1 MDNVVRSSVSCRV
14 VSFPSICNETKIT
27 CPLFLLYVLE
37 SCIAPPQYTYR
48 ARRSIRLSLAHHQ
61 HHHTLDRMP
70 TRCSIYIRLRYIGE
84 GLASNLTHAASRQA
98 VERVTDDGV
107 SPFPEYR
114 FWVGKNFGRAAVR
127 CFRLDSLALQTNIQY
142 RYLCQGRISF
152 GGSGDGG
159 FAIYNRLT

>member
-1 MDNVVRSSVSCRV
+1 MSRRV
-14 VSFPSICNETKIT
+14 VSFNLQRNEDNVPSVSSVCLRKLHCSATVYISRKT
-27 CPLFLLYVLE
+27 CSP
-37 SCIAPPQYTYR
+37 
-48 ARRSIRLSLAHHQ
+48 SIRLSLAHHQ